1 MSKKIIIIGAGPG
14 GLSSAMTL
22 AKYGYDVEVFEQ
34 NSYVGGRNG
43 HIKLGEYSFDI
54 GPTFFLMKSVLE
66 NIFESTGRKLEDY
79 VKLHNLETMYR
90 LSYSDERE
98 FFPSSNKEKMKKEME
113 RLWEGSYKDY
123 EKYLKKEKQKY
134 NRLIGCFKVPYGKV
148 TDLFTSQFIQTI
160 PVLNLHKTL
169 YSELKNYFKTED
181 LITSFAFQ
189 AKYIGM
195 SPWKAPSIFSIISFI
210 EHDEGICHVE
220 GGLNQLSKAMAKA
233 AEEDGC
239 KIRLNT
245 KVKKLITDK
254 KQVIGV
260 ELENGDIVK
269 ADDVIINADF
279 AHAMTNIVDDHKL
292 KKWKK
297 KNIDKKLFS
306 CSTFMLYI
314 GLDKIYDDIPH
325 HNIIFAKDYKSNV
338 EEITETYKLS
348 EDPSFYIQNASVTDA
363 TLAPKGKSALYVLVP
378 VANIHANIDWDKEKE
393 RYKNKIYELL
403 ETRGKFTDIKKHVEE
418 ELIITPD
425 DWVNNYS
432 VYNGATFSLGHNIS
446 QMLIFRP
453 HNEFDDL
460 KNCYLVGGGTHPG
473 SGLPNIYESGQ
484 IVVKFIR
491 DKYKS

>member
-1 MSKKIIIIGAGPG
+1 MSKKIIIVGAGPG
-14 GLSSAMTL
+14 GLSAAMSL
-22 AKYGYDVEVFEQ
+22 CKDGYDVQVFEEKP
-34 NSYVGGRNG
+34 YVGGRNG
-43 HIKLGEYSFDI
+43 NIKLGEYNFDI

-79 VKLHNLETMYR
+79 VKLYNLETMYR

-98 FFPSSNKEKMKKEME
+98 FLASSNKEKMKTEME
-113 RLWEGSYKDY
+113 RLWKGSYKNY
-123 EKYLKKEKQKY
+123 ERYLAKEEKKY
-134 NRLIGCFKVPYGKV
+134 NRLAGCFKVPYGKI
-148 TDLFTSQFIQTI
+148 TDLLTPQFMRTI
-160 PVLNLHKTL
+160 PVLNLHQTL
-169 YSELKNYFKTED
+169 YNSLKGYFKTEE
-181 LITSFAFQ
+181 LTTSFAFQ

-210 EHDEGICHVE
+210 EHKEGICHVE
-220 GGLNQLSKAMAKA
+220 GGLNQLSKAMAKV

-245 KVKKLITDK
+245 KVKKLVIEK
-254 KQVIGV
+254 KNVVGV
-260 ELENGDIVK
+260 ELENGEIIK
-269 ADDVIINADF
+269 ADDVILNADF
-279 AHAMTNIVDDHKL
+279 AHAMTNIVDDNKL

-314 GLDKIYDDIPH
+314 GLDKIYEDIPH
-325 HNIIFAKDYKSNV
+325 HNIIFSKNYKNNV
-338 EEITETYKLS
+338 DEITQNKVLS
-348 EDPSFYIQNASVTDA
+348 EDPSFYIQNASITDK
-363 TLAPKGKSALYVLVP
+363 TLAPNGGSALYVLVP
-378 VANIHANIDWDKEKE
+378 IANQLANIDWSKEKE

-403 ETRGKFTDIKKHVEE
+403 ETRGKLTDIKKHVKE

-425 DWVNNYS
+425 DWVNNFS

-453 HNEFDDL
+453 HNEFEDF

-484 IVVKFIR
+484 IAVKFIK
-491 DKYKS
+491 DKYK